1 VRILLAVTLVLTLTG
16 SLGPGERVAAVQS
29 PRLSVNAPSGERATA
44 EGPRIATSR
53 VLDDPKLEQFINS
66 GFPARLHYRID
77 LWSRKQFFDNREA
90 GAEWIVTVEF
100 DRLQR
105 TYTVRRQ
112 VGDRLVPSGT
122 YRTFADVEAAIALPF
137 EAPVRAP
144 RSGQRMYYHLVLE
157 IQKVSLSDLDELEA
171 WLRGELKPAT
181 RGQRN
186 PGTALARGFQT
197 LMLRMLGGENPRYE
211 ARSETFTPR

>member
-1 VRILLAVTLVLTLTG
+1 VRILLAVALALTFTG
-16 SLGPGERVAAVQS
+16 PMGPGGRLAALQS
-29 PRLSVNAPSGERATA
+29 PRLTVSAPADDRATV
-44 EGPRIATSR
+44 EGPRITTHG
-53 VLDDPKLEQFINS
+53 VLDDSKLEQFINS

-77 LWSRKQFFDNREA
+77 LWARRQFFDNRVT
-90 GAEWIVTVEF
+90 GAEWIVIVEF
-100 DRLQR
+100 DQLQR

-112 VGDRLVPSGT
+112 VGERLVPSGT
-122 YRTFADVEAAIALPF
+122 YSSFVEMQAAIAAPF

-144 RSGQRMYYHLVLE
+144 RNGQRMYYHLVLD

>member
-1 VRILLAVTLVLTLTG
+1 MRLFLAVAATLTLSAPWG
-16 SLGPGERVAAVQS
+16 SDERLVALQS
-29 PRLSVNAPSGERATA
+29 ARLSVTAPPADRAA
-44 EGPRIATSR
+44 LEGPMITTAG
-53 VLDDPKLEQFINS
+53 VLEDRKLEEFITS

-90 GAEWIVTVEF
+90 GAEWVVIVEF
-100 DRLQR
+100 DQLQR
-105 TYTVRRQ
+105 TYSISRQ

-122 YRTFADVEAAIALPF
+122 FRTFAEVKAAIAAPF

-144 RSGQRMYYHLVLE
+144 RNGQRMYYHLVLE
-157 IQKVSLSDLDELEA
+157 IQKVSLSDLDALQG
-171 WLRGELKPAT
+171 WLRGELQPAT

>member
-1 VRILLAVTLVLTLTG
+1 MITTAGVL
-16 SLGPGERVAAVQS
+16 EDR
-29 PRLSVNAPSGERATA
+29 
-44 EGPRIATSR
+44 
-53 VLDDPKLEQFINS
+53 KLEEFITS

-90 GAEWIVTVEF
+90 GAEWVVIVEF
-100 DRLQR
+100 DQLHR
-105 TYTVRRQ
+105 TYSINRQ

-122 YRTFADVEAAIALPF
+122 FRTFAEVKAAIAAPF

-144 RSGQRMYYHLVLE
+144 RNRQRMYYHLVLE
-157 IQKVSLSDLDELEA
+157 IQKVSLSDLDALQG
-171 WLRGELKPAT
+171 WLRGELQPAT

>member
-1 VRILLAVTLVLTLTG
+1 VRLLLGATFAFSLLWPLAPAGALAGFQAPRLV
-16 SLGPGERVAAVQS
+16 VAA
-29 PRLSVNAPSGERATA
+29 PPGDRATV
-44 EGPRIATSR
+44 EGPRITTTG

-90 GAEWIVTVEF
+90 GADWIVIVEF
-100 DRLQR
+100 DQLQR
-105 TYTVRRQ
+105 TYTVRQRL
-112 VGDRLVPSGT
+112 GDRLVPSGT
-122 YRTFADVEAAIALPF
+122 FGSFTEVEAHLARPF

-144 RSGQRMYYHLVLE
+144 RNGQRMYYHVVLE